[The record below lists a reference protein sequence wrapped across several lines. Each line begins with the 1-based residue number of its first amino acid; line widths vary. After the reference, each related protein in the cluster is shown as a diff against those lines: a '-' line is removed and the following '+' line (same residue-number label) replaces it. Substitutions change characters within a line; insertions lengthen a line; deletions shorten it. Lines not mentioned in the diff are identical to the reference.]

1 MKNSRALKMSL
12 QKFSWFIES
21 AYICIF
27 EVILAWTGAKIYWN
41 QNKVTYILNSNTV
54 LCISSL
60 AISKIWQRK
69 QVPDRKIAGKTVG
82 VSNFFDVSERKKKS
96 TKSTKKTGFK
106 HSQILRLNKLRKILD
121 YVHSWKYA
129 KEKEINWRHS
139 GVYNA
144 DFEHSGHWS
153 AFIVNFGLEIA
164 CSILWPDLT
173 I

>member
-1 MKNSRALKMSL
+1 MMKNSRALKMSL

-82 VSNFFDVSERKKKS
+82 VSNFFDVSERKKNPQKVLKKPVLNILKYCDWISYEKSSIMFTVESMQRKKKS
-96 TKSTKKTGFK
+96 TDVILVFIMLILNIQDTGVLLLLTLALK
-106 HSQILRLNKLRKILD
+106 LPVRYYDQI
-121 YVHSWKYA
+121 
-129 KEKEINWRHS
+129 
-139 GVYNA
+139 
-144 DFEHSGHWS
+144 
-153 AFIVNFGLEIA
+153 
-164 CSILWPDLT
+164 
-173 I
+173 